1 MKFIC
6 YRTGE
11 WVNFVQAC
19 KQNSCCLNF
28 CLKECCVVFGLKDSS
43 EGCSYTE
50 GKKNRRK
57 KIEVEKNWN
66 FNILSSL
73 LYFKIDLKEGCFSYG
88 FTDKIRKLSFFSSQL
103 LLLYKRA
110 SDFATLVSV

>member
-1 MKFIC
+1 M
-6 YRTGE
+6 
-11 WVNFVQAC
+11 NFLQVC

-28 CLKECCVVFGLKDSS
+28 PLNGCRGVFGLKDSLG
-43 EGCSYTE
+43 GCSYIK
-50 GKKNRRK
+50 GK
-57 KIEVEKNWN
+57 KIEAEKNWN

-73 LYFKIDLKEGCFSYG
+73 LYFKKDLKEGCSSYG